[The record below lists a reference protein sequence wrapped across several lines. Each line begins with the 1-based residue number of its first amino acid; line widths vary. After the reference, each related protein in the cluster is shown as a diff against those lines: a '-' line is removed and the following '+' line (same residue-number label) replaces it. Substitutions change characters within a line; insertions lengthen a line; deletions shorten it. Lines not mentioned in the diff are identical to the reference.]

1 MLKSSQ
7 ISSTSIILQQIQ
19 VLNPTASGPKFSILS
34 NPSIIAQERKAL
46 KPTTTAPNSIKVSN
60 SVTTPTS
67 GFVQKALSQGNHVR
81 GLNLELGN
89 YSADIFGEAYV
100 GPQKYSNQSLAYSPP
115 PHEHLLA
122 RGDTYL
128 TASPASTQWQNF
140 PNGYGQWDD
149 QHKDMVIR
157 AWNIAKI
164 MTAAVLASMQA
175 IGSGSPNYQLFT
187 ETNPICKNTK
197 AATAEFYN
205 CYRTFIAQS
214 NLAYGQL
221 FGADPENIGLITQ
234 NWKSL
239 HDNLEVQNAPNR
251 GNQLLYLSMSS
262 VVTNIGTGQ
271 DECAGGTIAFV
282 IPIKYVKE
290 MQGPGVQPPIGATIM
305 NFCDPFFKLP
315 RMEELLSKLVS
326 DRAGNQAQICNIDNL
341 DSSAQVML
349 HEMTHLPW
357 TINTNLNGKPTDRR
371 GFMTVISYNTAQS
384 GLQRMSTKS
393 FGSQNADSYAW
404 QGVYHYFNNLDLCQ
418 GVTFTGG
425 NSNPSGCT
433 DVYPKSQQSKWVNY
447 QWNNYPTGN
456 N

>member
-1 MLKSSQ
+1 MRPFLLFVFCSAGSTSILPHQLPVLFPRGLSEGTRSHIAAPPSPINILKPTAMLKSSQ

-221 FGADPENIGLITQ
+221 FGADPENIGL
-234 NWKSL
+234 S
-239 HDNLEVQNAPNR
+239 E
-251 GNQLLYLSMSS
+251 
-262 VVTNIGTGQ
+262 
-271 DECAGGTIAFV
+271 
-282 IPIKYVKE
+282 
-290 MQGPGVQPPIGATIM
+290 
-305 NFCDPFFKLP
+305 
-315 RMEELLSKLVS
+315 SKLL
-326 DRAGNQAQICNIDNL
+326 R
-341 DSSAQVML
+341 
-349 HEMTHLPW
+349 
-357 TINTNLNGKPTDRR
+357 
-371 GFMTVISYNTAQS
+371 
-384 GLQRMSTKS
+384 
-393 FGSQNADSYAW
+393 
-404 QGVYHYFNNLDLCQ
+404 
-418 GVTFTGG
+418 
-425 NSNPSGCT
+425 
-433 DVYPKSQQSKWVNY
+433 
-447 QWNNYPTGN
+447 
-456 N
+456 